1 MKFGSL
7 NSRPL
12 GFDNIQ
18 LYHLYKYTFYTK
30 CQLFTPP
37 RYEKKLY
44 RFLDWI

>member
-18 LYHLYKYTFYTK
+18 LYHLYKYTDYTK
-30 CQLFTPP
+30 YPPLPP
-37 RYEKKLY
+37 RRSEK
-44 RFLDWI
+44 